1 MILVEPADVSSDNS
15 MAAGSFRIVLFQ
27 FPEKVLIKVAIKMHR
42 LFKRAVYG
50 VFIVAAV
57 PLWLLYRLQSLLL
70 GARKSFEGYSQLVSL
85 FPGMPGNYLRWA
97 FYRLTKDGLG
107 EDTCICFGTTLA
119 DPSIR
124 IGKGVYIGPFC
135 NLGLCTIEDDV
146 LLGTGVHIIS
156 GFTQHT
162 TPISRLRFGIRR
174 GACATFASA
183 GIRSERAIVGNDV
196 GTKCVIGAASLVV
209 HEIPPYF
216 GRSGKSCQ
224 NHPRPPGHILST

>member
-1 MILVEPADVSSDNS
+1 MFLPIIQWQRARSALYYF
-15 MAAGSFRIVLFQ
+15 SFLKRYW
-27 FPEKVLIKVAIKMHR
+27 IKVAIKMHR

-97 FYRLTKDGLG
+97 FYRLTIDGLG
-107 EDTCICFGTTLA
+107 EDTCICFGTTLV

-156 GFTQHT
+156 GFTQHNYSDLS
-162 TPISRLRFGIRR
+162 IAIRDQKGSLRNVCVGRDTWI
-174 GACATFASA
+174 GN
-183 GIRSERAIVGNDV
+183 GAIVGNDV

-209 HEIPPYF
+209 HEIPPYSVAA
-216 GRSGKSCQ
+216 GNPARIIRDRRGISCQ
-224 NHPRPPGHILST
+224 HEE